1 MTRVGAAMHA
11 KMTAASLV
19 PLNTDSVFGCCA
31 EDVVDASGIRSDV
44 NEGDA
49 KGSDCMVD
57 WVLWLD
63 TSKPSELVWALV
75 SLEASL
81 VFGLKE
87 KT

>member
-1 MTRVGAAMHA
+1 MTRAGAAMHA
-11 KMTAASLV
+11 KMTAASLA
-19 PLNTDSVFGCCA
+19 PLNTDSVFCCCG

-49 KGSDCMVD
+49 KGSDCAVD
-57 WVLWLD
+57 WVMRLD
-63 TSKPSELVWALV
+63 TSEPSESVRALV

-81 VFGLKE
+81 VFGLEE